1 MGHAS
6 PSQAFFDVHE
16 QEGSTAGGM
25 HLEMTGADVTE
36 CVGGGANVQFDNL
49 NERYHTHCDPRL
61 NAAQALELSF
71 KVAERLE
78 AQRLRA
84 AQ

>member
-1 MGHAS
+1 MFDAIWAELE
-6 PSQAFFDVHE
+6 AFFDVHE

-36 CVGGGANVQFDNL
+36 CVGGGSNVQFENL
-49 NERYHTHCDPRL
+49 SDRYHTHCDPRL

-71 KVAERLE
+71 KVLPPS
-78 AQRLRA
+78 RA
-84 AQ
+84 PSVQ